1 MKRDISIYVKD
12 IIENMG
18 RVERFVEGMSYEDF
32 IRDEKTSFAVLRCI
46 EIMGEAA
53 KHVPESFR
61 LKYSEI
67 PWKDIGGMRDKVMHF
82 YFGVELKRV
91 WLVIKEDI
99 PEIKPLITEVLEDL
113 EKGD

>member
-1 MKRDISIYVKD
+1 
-12 IIENMG
+12 
-18 RVERFVEGMSYEDF
+18 MSYEDF

-53 KHVPESFR
+53 KHVPESIR

-67 PWKDIGGMRDKVMHF
+67 HWKDIGGMRDKVVHF

-91 WLVIKEDI
+91 WLVIKEDM
-99 PEIKPLITEVLEDL
+99 PENRPNVPKTKTRDCCGRYMPPFMHLWRFCIC
-113 EKGD
+113 

>member
-53 KHVPESFR
+53 KHIPESIR
-61 LKYSEI
+61 LKYSKT
-67 PWKDIGGMRDKVMHF
+67 PWKDIGGMRDKVIHF
-82 YFGVELKRV
+82 YFGVDLKRV